1 MLGVQR
7 KNFAAVSTN
16 QGFLGSITSDYEIQV
31 LASYQLLTSSFV
43 SYEIFELD
51 SSCYESNCISEVPV
65 CKEVRICD
73 LLSLAN
79 GGGSRGNNL
88 KKKSL
93 KWFEQSTLKP
103 KLEPL
108 EVLVTQLEGFENDEM
123 SLIQV
128 EAITEGIVAGF
139 LLPDDQPVVGVLPQP
154 VLLEIGS
161 FADMILLPSA
171 GAKGTYKAGIFVL
184 SSLESGQLH
193 LYDDASLSTIFLRC
207 GISRVDTYS

>member
-1 MLGVQR
+1 MGAVRATQNHLQPQFVRSGVDRSPSPRSACCRSLAAAPLCIDASRRRVGGLGG
-7 KNFAAVSTN
+7 VSTN

-128 EAITEGIVAGF
+128 EAITEGSALTSPKRNLEMKMSKKIV
-139 LLPDDQPVVGVLPQP
+139 LNKKQ
-154 VLLEIGS
+154 
-161 FADMILLPSA
+161 M
-171 GAKGTYKAGIFVL
+171 T
-184 SSLESGQLH
+184 
-193 LYDDASLSTIFLRC
+193 
-207 GISRVDTYS
+207 SRLV